1 MSKQRALEAAQK
13 RAVKNAARINGCPLH
28 DFDWRGAIKAEKNR
42 RLAMQEET
50 GIILNVRTPIYCRC
64 KNCGGKISVLYA
76 AAYMDGVNAALGKKE
91 KREPEGGAKNGD

>member
-64 KNCGGKISVLYA
+64 KNCGGK
-76 AAYMDGVNAALGKKE
+76 NLGFFLGAFMGGGKAGPGEKK
-91 KREPEGGAKNGD
+91 KKGTEGGGQKSD